1 MKDNSKKRVD
11 LIFTTNGI
19 VHLQKNK
26 IKNITPYSEVELKN
40 NNIILYHNF
49 KYSTTALDTML
60 LFNAIKAIGSKF
72 VVSIEDK
79 VEYIT
84 EPLSS
89 NILVQWFK
97 NNKASLEDDVTR
109 VIAIPKKDVLEHI
122 GYHLDAELD
131 ENKNLLQYYSKNET
145 GEILGLRIIRFE
157 NIDSNLQ
164 SKLLESQGI
173 LRINTK

>member
-1 MKDNSKKRVD
+1 M
-11 LIFTTNGI
+11 
-19 VHLQKNK
+19 
-26 IKNITPYSEVELKN
+26 
-40 NNIILYHNF
+40 
-49 KYSTTALDTML
+49 
-60 LFNAIKAIGSKF
+60 
-72 VVSIEDK
+72 
-79 VEYIT
+79 
-84 EPLSS
+84 
-89 NILVQWFK
+89 VQ
-97 NNKASLEDDVTR
+97 DDVTR
-109 VIAIPKKDVLEHI
+109 VIAIQKKDVLEHI